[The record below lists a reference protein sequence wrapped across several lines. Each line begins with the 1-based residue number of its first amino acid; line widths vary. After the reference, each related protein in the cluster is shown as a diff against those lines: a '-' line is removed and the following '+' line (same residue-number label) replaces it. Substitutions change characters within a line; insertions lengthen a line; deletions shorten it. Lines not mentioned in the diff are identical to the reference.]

1 MATKVFRLGMSGAA
15 AVLGPLESDIM
26 DALWDAPGDQSVG
39 EVHDRLNT
47 AQRRISYSAVK
58 AVLNNLAAKGHLQK
72 GAIGKATIFRPLKD
86 RDRFQADLVRTV
98 IEALKSDF
106 GQPAIVQLVN
116 ALTADEDGLAA
127 FEALIAARRAELKP

>member
-1 MATKVFRLGMSGAA
+1 MAAKVFRPGMSGAA

-26 DALWDAPGDQSVG
+26 DVLWEAPGAQSVG
-39 EVHDRLNT
+39 DVHARLNT
-47 AQRRISYSAVK
+47 PRRKISYSAVK
-58 AVLNNLAAKGHLQK
+58 AVLNNLATKGHLQK

-86 RDRFQADLVRTV
+86 RDRFEADLVKTV
-98 IEALKSDF
+98 IDSLKSDF

-116 ALTADEDGLAA
+116 ALTTDEEGLAE